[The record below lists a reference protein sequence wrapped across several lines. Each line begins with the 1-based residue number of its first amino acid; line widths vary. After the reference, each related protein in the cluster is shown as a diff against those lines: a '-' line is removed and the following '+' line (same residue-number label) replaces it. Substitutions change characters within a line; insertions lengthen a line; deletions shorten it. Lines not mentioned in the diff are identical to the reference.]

1 MSKPSKFL
9 SARCLSGVRTV
20 LFLVIGS
27 CCVSVAQAQFAV
39 IDVASVTQ
47 LMSEVQTLE
56 QQLATARADLAQ
68 AQAAYQSTVGGRG
81 MEGLLSGTVR
91 NYLPSDWNSLQ
102 TVLGTGGGYA
112 ALSADFNGALSRN
125 AILTPQQVASLSP
138 AVGQQLQADRQ
149 NVALLGAIAHQ
160 ALSASSMRFA
170 SLQQLIDAIGRAGDQ
185 KASLDLHARI
195 GAEMGMLQN
204 EQTKLQTL
212 YQSVQAQHWANE
224 LQGREQVV
232 AAHGDFATRFQPTP

>member
-1 MSKPSKFL
+1 MSNST
-9 SARCLSGVRTV
+9 RCLFGSCAAGVRAV
-20 LFLVIGS
+20 VFLVVGG

-47 LMSEVQTLE
+47 LISEVQTLE

-68 AQAAYQSTVGGRG
+68 AQSAYQSTVGGRG
-81 MEGLLSGTVR
+81 MERLLAGTVR
-91 NYLPSDWNSLQ
+91 NYLPTDWGSLQ
-102 TVLGTGGGYA
+102 SVLGSGGSYS
-112 ALSADFNGALSRN
+112 ALSLDFNGALTRN

-149 NVALLGAIAHQ
+149 NVALLEAIAHQ

-170 SLQQLIDAIGRAGDQ
+170 SLQQLIDAISSAGDQ
-185 KASLDLHARI
+185 KAALDLHARI
-195 GAEMGMLQN
+195 GAETGMLQN

-212 YQSVQAQHWANE
+212 YQSVQAQQWANE
-224 LQGREQVV
+224 LRGREQVV